1 MEDPLPQ
8 VKTKRQ
14 PRQVPATYDDLFRR
28 LTTLAHDATRLGYPF
43 TAEHLTHLAWFVIK
57 DEGMASAGI
66 AAGNVADG
74 GALAGF

>member
-1 MEDPLPQ
+1 MEVSLPQ
-8 VKTKRQ
+8 SKAKRR

-28 LTTLAHDATRLGYPF
+28 LTTLADDATRLGYPF

-66 AAGNVADG
+66 AGNVAE
-74 GALAGF
+74 GASQAGF

>member
-1 MEDPLPQ
+1 MEVSLPEA
-8 VKTKRQ
+8 KTARR

-28 LTTLAHDATRLGYPF
+28 LTTLADDATRLGYPF

-66 AAGNVADG
+66 ARDVADG
-74 GALAGF
+74 GSQAGF